1 MKKETREKWLGLGLF
16 GIIASVPIAGMAVA
30 GCNNRCDDKQSDT
43 NKLYLIH
50 QETTPFGIDYDL
62 YDSEKLPGA
71 YMDYGRNGTVDLIF
85 PDLSVYFMCGEGI
98 GQERERLCKEADKE
112 IANYRENRQ

>member
-1 MKKETREKWLGLGLF
+1 MVGFRAVWHYSKCT
-16 GIIASVPIAGMAVA
+16 IAGMAVA

-62 YDSEKLPGA
+62 YDSEKLPE
-71 YMDYGRNGTVDLIF
+71 LIWIMGVMA
-85 PDLSVYFMCGEGI
+85 L
-98 GQERERLCKEADKE
+98 LT
-112 IANYRENRQ
+112 